1 MGRSSLFLL
10 ILLGAIS
17 GLTPLAVDMYLPAIP
32 TIADEL
38 GVGTE
43 AVQLTVSTF
52 LAGFALGQLF
62 YGPLADSLGRKPVIL
77 FGLGL
82 FVLASLG
89 CALAT
94 SLPALLL
101 FRLLQ
106 AVGGA
111 AGAVVVNAL
120 LRDLFRDAE
129 FVRALTLVILTMT
142 LAPLVAPVVGGLLL
156 HVGWRVIFWIL
167 MGLGGALWLTLVWK
181 VPETLKPELR
191 QSLRLSTVFANYG
204 RVLRHPRA
212 MGSLLA
218 GTFASAGMFAFISG
232 SPYVYIDYFGVPAQH
247 YGFLFG
253 LNVLLL
259 MAMTWL
265 NGRFVKRVGMLP
277 MLRLGLVLAS
287 VAGLVMVVNAVTGW
301 GGLWG
306 IVIPVVLYVGQMSVV
321 GANSTSHA
329 LSFFPANAGTASA
342 LAGTLRF
349 GAGALAGV
357 AVNLMPATS
366 PLPMAA
372 MMAVGILLALLAHLF
387 WGRGAHPGSPSSS
400 HTCD

>member
-1 MGRSSLFLL
+1 MRQASLLL
-10 ILLGAIS
+10 FILLGAIS

-32 TIADEL
+32 SIARDL
-38 GVGTE
+38 AASTE

-77 FGLGL
+77 FGIGL

-89 CALAT
+89 CALAS
-94 SLPALLL
+94 SLPALLT

-106 AVGGA
+106 AAGGA

-120 LRDLFRDAE
+120 LRDLFRDEE

-142 LAPLVAPVVGGLLL
+142 LAPLIAPLVGGLL
-156 HVGWRVIFWIL
+156 VQSGWRVIFLLL
-167 MGLGGALWLTLVWK
+167 MLLGALLWLALAWRI
-181 VPETLKPELR
+181 PETLKPELR
-191 QSLRLSTVFANYG
+191 QSLNLRSIFHNYG
-204 RVLRHPRA
+204 RVLVHKRA

-247 YGFLFG
+247 YGWLFG

-259 MAMTWL
+259 MAMTWV
-265 NGRFVKRVGMLP
+265 NGRLVKRVGLLR
-277 MLRLGLVLAS
+277 MLRLGLLLATF
-287 VAGLVMVVNAVTGW
+287 AGIAMVCNAATGW

-306 IVIPVVLYVGQMSVV
+306 IVVPVVLYVGQMGLI
-321 GANSTSHA
+321 GANATSHA

-357 AVNLMPATS
+357 AVNMMPATS
-366 PLPMAA
+366 PLPMA
-372 MMAVGILLALLAHLF
+372 MMMTLGIVLALLTHLC
-387 WGRGAHPGSPSSS
+387 WGRHAALSAESGQR
-400 HTCD
+400 